1 MFTAAFYPTV
11 HQQRAMTFTIYSTL
25 EKDVWYT
32 TGKRG
37 KGSNIAAPVNMRNI
51 GEIEVQM
58 PDLRGDKNRPVD
70 VTFDFSHT
78 EIQVKGYD
86 RTSGNEVKVALD
98 FLSA

>member
-1 MFTAAFYPTV
+1 MHRQTSKRFE
-11 HQQRAMTFTIYSTL
+11 IYSTL

-37 KGSNIAAPVNMRNI
+37 RGSKNTTPVEI
-51 GEIEVQM
+51 CKVGEFVVQM
-58 PDLRGDKNRPVD
+58 PVLTGDKKRKVD
-70 VTFDFSHT
+70 VVFDFSHT

-86 RTSGNEVKVALD
+86 RTSGNEVKVTLD